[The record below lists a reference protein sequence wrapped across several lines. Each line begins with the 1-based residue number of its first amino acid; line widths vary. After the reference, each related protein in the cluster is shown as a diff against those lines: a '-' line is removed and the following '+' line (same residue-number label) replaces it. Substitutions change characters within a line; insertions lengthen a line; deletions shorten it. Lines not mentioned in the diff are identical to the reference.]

1 MLSLIA
7 DLGHYK
13 QIVLVIRVY
22 PGLDS
27 RKATHIFEGKLRGM
41 NGDALHDGN
50 QFE

>member
-27 RKATHIFEGKLRGM
+27 RKATHIFEGKLRM

-50 QFE
+50 QLE